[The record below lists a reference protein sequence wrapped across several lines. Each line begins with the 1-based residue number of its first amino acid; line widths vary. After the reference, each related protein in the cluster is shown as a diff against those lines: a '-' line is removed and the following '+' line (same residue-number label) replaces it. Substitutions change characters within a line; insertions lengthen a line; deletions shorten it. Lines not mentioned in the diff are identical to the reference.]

1 MVRNKEGTLMV
12 QSGSHKTTLNYA
24 LSMVF
29 NEKLRNDIRNRFEEL
44 GVDTEEDY
52 AIDIL
57 WEAIDEIIPEF

>member
-1 MVRNKEGTLMV
+1 MV
-12 QSGSHKTTLNYA
+12 QSGSHKTTFNYS

-29 NEKLRNDIRNRFEEL
+29 NEKQRNKIRNRFEEL

-52 AIDIL
+52 EINIL